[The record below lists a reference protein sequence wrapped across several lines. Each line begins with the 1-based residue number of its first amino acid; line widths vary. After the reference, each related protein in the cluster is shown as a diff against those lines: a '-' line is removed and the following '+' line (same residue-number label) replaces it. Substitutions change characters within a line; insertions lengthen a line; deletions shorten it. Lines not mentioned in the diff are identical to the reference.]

1 MAAIGVRTLYRGE
14 VVPWMYTWGATD
26 DEVADTLPG
35 DDLVDADTPRTTRAI
50 AIDAPASEVW
60 PWLAQIGEDRAGFYS
75 YSVLERMV
83 GASIHNASAIHPEW
97 QDLSKGDTVWL
108 ARRFGDRARQVVAA
122 IEPGTAL
129 ALVSPPDFDHLCEGR
144 KATGAWCFVLREKA
158 DGTTRLLARGSG
170 GAVGRATFDIIHFVM
185 ERAMMRGIRRR
196 AEASLGHGG
205 SPRTSQMATDTAS
218 AATHANTTAV
228 VSP

>member
-1 MAAIGVRTLYRGE
+1 
-14 VVPWMYTWGATD
+14 MYTWGATD

-50 AIDAPASEVW
+50 TIDAPASEVW

-75 YSVLERMV
+75 YDVLERMV
-83 GASIHNASAIHPEW
+83 GASIHNAGAIHPQW

-108 ARRFGDRARQVVAA
+108 AHRFGERARQVVAM
-122 IEPGTAL
+122 IDPGTAL
-129 ALVSPPDFDHLCEGR
+129 ALVSPPDFDRLCEGR
-144 KATGAWCFVLREKA
+144 KATGAWCFVLRETA
-158 DGTTRLLARGSG
+158 DGTTRLLVRGSG
-170 GAVGRATFDIIHFVM
+170 GAVGHATFDVVHFVM

-196 AEASLGHGG
+196 VEARRGHGG
-205 SPRTSQMATDTAS
+205 SPSTRQMTTDTPR